1 MIDRRSMHSTFVGT
15 SVRNP
20 NRPIGPWKAW
30 NLRTSQ
36 AVTSSRF
43 VTRGIRRHPR
53 AARNGARCSDVGVEI
68 AHDLNPLHLTLSR
81 HPSCSPHRDDGAGG
95 QERQWRRVSPASCR
109 GAGPRPP
116 NRAAKSAH
124 RAGSRCAERF
134 EQREIVSFDRSAAVG
149 QPEHGDTGEGR
160 PKLCDGDILRQV
172 RCLLPPPPA
181 QRGES
186 VLASAGARVRVRRHR
201 RRVRHGGAPVG

>member
-134 EQREIVSFDRSAAVG
+134 EQPRDHLLRPRRGGRPARARRYG
-149 QPEHGDTGEGR
+149 QGR
-160 PKLCDGDILRQV
+160 PKLCDGDILRKV

-186 VLASAGARVRVRRHR
+186 MLASAGARVRVRRHR